1 MVFSSAIFLFVF
13 LPIVCALYFIVPG
26 IKGKNTL
33 LIIASL
39 IFYAFGEPIYV
50 LLMIGSIIANYIFGL
65 MEGRFSKANNI
76 AGKKIVLIIA
86 VICNIGVLC
95 VFKYT
100 AFILEN
106 INYAGRLNI
115 KIPGIALPIGISFF
129 TFQALSYVIDVY
141 RNPEMVQKNLF
152 NLMLYVSFFPQLIA
166 GPIIRYNEIA
176 KQINNRTSS
185 IEKTTEGISRFIRG
199 LTKKLIIANATG
211 YMADSIFALKIINYN
226 FLVAWVGAIAYTLQI
241 YYDFSGYSDMAIGM
255 AKIFGFEFNEN
266 FNHPYSAKGIKD
278 FWRRWHIS
286 LSLWFREY
294 VYIPLGGNRKGKF
307 RCEFNKMIVFLLTGI
322 WHGANWTFVIWGL
335 IHGVA
340 NVIEDTLGS
349 IIKIKNN
356 IIKNIITWIVV
367 VCGFVMFRADS
378 VGLGLTMLKTM
389 FTGFNKVVS
398 DMPKEYGKKQAIDY
412 FLDWMDKNLI
422 LDSDTMEN
430 TDKLSNMTEVFEK
443 NYFEGCTSCVVEGKA
458 VATGYSKVLTRLCN
472 KAGISAHMTIGS
484 WKYSG
489 SYTLVNVD
497 FEGKQVYID
506 ASGCKKDDL
515 WNQRYISD
523 TLMARNMTIS
533 DLFND
538 EK

>member
-39 IFYAFGEPIYV
+39 IFYAFGEPIYI

-211 YMADSIFALKIINYN
+211 YMADSIFALKITDYN

-356 IIKNIITWIVV
+356 IIKRALDANGESALDEDLEGPVALVIGNEDYLEPSKVIYNFTKDHDFYKIKGGVIEGKVMTAEEIITLAKLPSRQELLAKLA
-367 VCGFVMFRADS
+367 GAL
-378 VGLGLTMLKTM
+378 LGNIT
-389 FTGFNKVVS
+389 
-398 DMPKEYGKKQAIDY
+398 
-412 FLDWMDKNLI
+412 
-422 LDSDTMEN
+422 
-430 TDKLSNMTEVFEK
+430 KL
-443 NYFEGCTSCVVEGKA
+443 A
-458 VATGYSKVLTRLCN
+458 VALDQVKDQ
-472 KAGISAHMTIGS
+472 KANA
-484 WKYSG
+484 
-489 SYTLVNVD
+489 
-497 FEGKQVYID
+497 
-506 ASGCKKDDL
+506 
-515 WNQRYISD
+515 
-523 TLMARNMTIS
+523 
-533 DLFND
+533 
-538 EK
+538 

>member
-76 AGKKIVLIIA
+76 VGKKIVLIIA

-211 YMADSIFALKIINYN
+211 YMADSIFALNITDYN

-389 FTGFNKVVS
+389 FTGFNMEVKSISFVTGLLSPYYIFVII
-398 DMPKEYGKKQAIDY
+398 MAIIFAY
-412 FLDWMDKNLI
+412 PLRQKL
-422 LDSDTMEN
+422 EN
-430 TDKLSNMTEVFEK
+430 TI
-443 NYFEGCTSCVVEGKA
+443 
-458 VATGYSKVLTRLCN
+458 SK
-472 KAGISAHMTIGS
+472 KIGS
-484 WKYSG
+484 NINETIIHIADIG
-489 SYTLVNVD
+489 LLLVC
-497 FEGKQVYID
+497 I
-506 ASGCKKDDL
+506 
-515 WNQRYISD
+515 ISLA
-523 TLMARNMTIS
+523 TATYNPFIYFR
-533 DLFND
+533 F
-538 EK
+538 

>member
-1 MVFSSAIFLFVF
+1 M
-13 LPIVCALYFIVPG
+13 
-26 IKGKNTL
+26 
-33 LIIASL
+33 
-39 IFYAFGEPIYV
+39 
-50 LLMIGSIIANYIFGL
+50 
-65 MEGRFSKANNI
+65 
-76 AGKKIVLIIA
+76 
-86 VICNIGVLC
+86 
-95 VFKYT
+95 FKYT

-176 KQINNRTSS
+176 KQIKNRTSS

-211 YMADSIFALKIINYN
+211 YMADSIFALKITDYN

-356 IIKNIITWIVV
+356 IIKRALDANGESALDEALEGPVALVIGNEDYLEPSKVIYNFTKDHDFYKIKGGVIEGKVMTAEEIITLAKLPSRQELLAKLA
-367 VCGFVMFRADS
+367 GAL
-378 VGLGLTMLKTM
+378 LGNIT
-389 FTGFNKVVS
+389 
-398 DMPKEYGKKQAIDY
+398 
-412 FLDWMDKNLI
+412 
-422 LDSDTMEN
+422 
-430 TDKLSNMTEVFEK
+430 KL
-443 NYFEGCTSCVVEGKA
+443 A
-458 VATGYSKVLTRLCN
+458 VALDQVKDQ
-472 KAGISAHMTIGS
+472 KANA
-484 WKYSG
+484 
-489 SYTLVNVD
+489 
-497 FEGKQVYID
+497 
-506 ASGCKKDDL
+506 
-515 WNQRYISD
+515 
-523 TLMARNMTIS
+523 
-533 DLFND
+533 
-538 EK
+538 

>member
-211 YMADSIFALKIINYN
+211 YMADSIFALKITDYN

-266 FNHPYSAKGIKD
+266 FNHPYSAIGIKD

-367 VCGFVMFRADS
+367 ACGFVMFRADS

-389 FTGFNKVVS
+389 FTGFNMEVKSISFVAGLLSPYYIFVII
-398 DMPKEYGKKQAIDY
+398 MAIIFAY
-412 FLDWMDKNLI
+412 PLRQKL
-422 LDSDTMEN
+422 EN
-430 TDKLSNMTEVFEK
+430 TI
-443 NYFEGCTSCVVEGKA
+443 
-458 VATGYSKVLTRLCN
+458 SK
-472 KAGISAHMTIGS
+472 KIGS
-484 WKYSG
+484 NINETIIHITDIG
-489 SYTLVNVD
+489 LLLVC
-497 FEGKQVYID
+497 I
-506 ASGCKKDDL
+506 
-515 WNQRYISD
+515 ISLA
-523 TLMARNMTIS
+523 TATYNPFIYFR
-533 DLFND
+533 F
-538 EK
+538 